1 MANLSCCNVNAENY
15 KEIIVS
21 CNIEGKKL
29 LACNSSLKD
38 IAVDHCN
45 IFTRPL
51 YDALFMFKPRKQ
63 CSMIFTNM
71 LELINELMK
80 LMGWTENLLIQIP
93 QNLSAPV
100 DSRYCLCSTCFNL
113 NTYIQDER
121 IEIFQEKIY
130 RKQVGITPFKIQWKK
145 KPLKNLPETSEPA
158 TLVRH
163 C

>member
-1 MANLSCCNVNAENY
+1 M
-15 KEIIVS
+15 
-21 CNIEGKKL
+21 
-29 LACNSSLKD
+29 
-38 IAVDHCN
+38 
-45 IFTRPL
+45 L
-51 YDALFMFKPRKQ
+51 YDALFMFKSMKHVE
-63 CSMIFTNM
+63 MIFTNM

-100 DSRYCLCSTCFNL
+100 DLSSTCFNL

>member
-1 MANLSCCNVNAENY
+1 MDETS
-15 KEIIVS
+15 
-21 CNIEGKKL
+21 GF
-29 LACNSSLKD
+29 
-38 IAVDHCN
+38 DHKA
-45 IFTRPL
+45 F
-51 YDALFMFKPRKQ
+51 
-63 CSMIFTNM
+63 
-71 LELINELMK
+71 
-80 LMGWTENLLIQIP
+80 LIQIP

-100 DSRYCLCSTCFNL
+100 DLSSTCFNL